1 MSNENVA
8 GASLKSPRPARDA
21 KRPNKYTPPGSVLKY
36 QQERKTK
43 KLKGNILHSVD
54 YFIR

>member
-36 QQERKTK
+36 PQERKTK